1 MARIAKGEEQ
11 REWARGL
18 LATAKTAEDLR
29 QAQAILLPLELGL
42 SLEQTAQAIGR
53 SVSATCKLRNRR
65 RREAAGELMPKKR
78 KRELRNRA
86 ITSLERESAILD
98 TVLAGS
104 EQGGVIVIPALKPA
118 FEKALGKPVALST
131 LYRILARHNFRK
143 LAPDTAHPKG
153 DPLKREEWKKNFPAS
168 WRRS

>member
-1 MARIAKGEEQ
+1 MARTASGEGQ
-11 REWARGL
+11 RKWAREL
-18 LATAKTAEDLR
+18 LVKAKTAEELR

-42 SLEQTAQAIGR
+42 SLEQTALVIGR

-65 RREAAGELMPKKR
+65 RREAAGELTPKKR

-86 ITSLERESAILD
+86 AANLERESTILD
-98 TVLAGS
+98 ELLTGS
-104 EQGGVIVIPALKPA
+104 AQGGVIVIPALKPA
-118 FEKALGKPVALST
+118 FEKALGRPVALST
-131 LYRILARHNFRK
+131 LYRVLARHGFRK

-153 DPLKREEWKKNFPAS
+153 NPQGREDWKKNSPAI

>member
-86 ITSLERESAILD
+86 IASLERESAILD

-131 LYRILARHNFRK
+131 LYRILARHSFRK

-153 DPLKREEWKKNFPAS
+153 DPLKREEWKKNSPAS

>member
-1 MARIAKGEEQ
+1 MVAS
-11 REWARGL
+11 
-18 LATAKTAEDLR
+18 AKTAEELR
-29 QAQAILLPLELGL
+29 HAQAILLPLELGL

-65 RREAAGELMPKKR
+65 RREAAGELAPKKS

-86 ITSLERESAILD
+86 IADLGRESAILD
-98 TVLAGS
+98 VVLAGS

-118 FEKALGKPVALST
+118 FEKALGRPIALST
-131 LYRILARHNFRK
+131 LYRILARHGFRK

-153 DPLKREEWKKNFPAS
+153 DLLKREEWKKNSPAS

>member
-29 QAQAILLPLELGL
+29 QTQAILLPLELGL

-65 RREAAGELMPKKR
+65 RREAAGALMPKKR

-98 TVLAGS
+98 RMLAGS

-131 LYRILARHNFRK
+131 LYRMLARHCFRK

-153 DPLKREEWKKNFPAS
+153 DPLKREEWKKTSPAS

>member
-1 MARIAKGEEQ
+1 MGRPAKGEDQ
-11 REWARGL
+11 RKWARAL
-18 LATAKTAEDLR
+18 VASAKTAEELR
-29 QAQAILLPLELGL
+29 HAQAILLPLELGL

-65 RREAAGELMPKKR
+65 RREAAGELAPKKS

-86 ITSLERESAILD
+86 IADLGRESAILD
-98 TVLAGS
+98 VVLAGS

-118 FEKALGKPVALST
+118 FEKALGRPVALST
-131 LYRILARHNFRK
+131 LYRILARHGFRK

-153 DPLKREEWKKNFPAS
+153 DPLKREEWKKNSPAS